1 MRANLHNLG
10 KLQKLVMNYKLSNRE
25 LMLIKLLAAIGLI
38 TIFIYGTSYLASE
51 INKSKEYLFIEVS
64 KFNEKKQTLSQI
76 KAQETNKKII
86 LSMEDF
92 LIKLTDMS
100 IQYEQNDNE
109 IVIKGLS
116 SLDALQII
124 TDIETNNA
132 DVKSFILNAE
142 EPPNIIFSINFN
154 GSNLTSYFY
163 SFLTFI

>member
-25 LMLIKLLAAIGLI
+25 LILIKLLAAIGLI

-51 INKSKEYLFIEVS
+51 INKSKEYLFIEVN

-86 LSMEDF
+86 LSLDDF

-132 DVKSFILNAE
+132 DVKSFIFNAE
-142 EPPNIIFSINFN
+142 EPPNIILSINFN
-154 GSNLTSYFY
+154 G
-163 SFLTFI
+163 

>member
-1 MRANLHNLG
+1 
-10 KLQKLVMNYKLSNRE
+10 MNYKLSNRE

-86 LSMEDF
+86 LSLEDF

-142 EPPNIIFSINFN
+142 EPPNIILSINFN
-154 GSNLTSYFY
+154 G
-163 SFLTFI
+163 

>member
-1 MRANLHNLG
+1 
-10 KLQKLVMNYKLSNRE
+10 MNYKLSNRE

-38 TIFIYGTSYLASE
+38 TIFIYSTSYLASE
-51 INKSKEYLFIEVS
+51 INKSKEYLFLEVN

-86 LSMEDF
+86 LSLDDF

-142 EPPNIIFSINFN
+142 QPPNIILSINFN
-154 GSNLTSYFY
+154 G
-163 SFLTFI
+163 

>member
-1 MRANLHNLG
+1 
-10 KLQKLVMNYKLSNRE
+10 MNYKLSNRE
-25 LMLIKLLAAIGLI
+25 LMLIKLLAAISLI
-38 TIFIYGTSYLASE
+38 TIFIYGTSYLATE
-51 INKSKEYLFIEVS
+51 INKSKENLFIEVN

-76 KAQETNKKII
+76 KAQETNKKVI
-86 LSMEDF
+86 LSLDDF

-142 EPPNIIFSINFN
+142 EPPNIILSINFN
-154 GSNLTSYFY
+154 G
-163 SFLTFI
+163 

>member
-1 MRANLHNLG
+1 
-10 KLQKLVMNYKLSNRE
+10 MNYKLSNRE

-51 INKSKEYLFIEVS
+51 LNKSKEYLFIEVN

-86 LSMEDF
+86 LSLEDF

-132 DVKSFILNAE
+132 DVKSFILSAE
-142 EPPNIIFSINFN
+142 EPPNIILSINFN
-154 GSNLTSYFY
+154 G
-163 SFLTFI
+163 

>member
-1 MRANLHNLG
+1 MRVNLHNLG

-25 LMLIKLLAAIGLI
+25 LMLIKLLAVIGLI

-51 INKSKEYLFIEVS
+51 INKSKEYLFLEVN

-142 EPPNIIFSINFN
+142 EPPNIILSINFN
-154 GSNLTSYFY
+154 G
-163 SFLTFI
+163 

>member
-1 MRANLHNLG
+1 
-10 KLQKLVMNYKLSNRE
+10 
-25 LMLIKLLAAIGLI
+25 MLIKLLAAIGLI
-38 TIFIYGTSYLASE
+38 TIFIYGTSYLATE
-51 INKSKEYLFIEVS
+51 INKSKEYLFIEVN

-86 LSMEDF
+86 LSLDDF

-142 EPPNIIFSINFN
+142 EPPNIILSINFN
-154 GSNLTSYFY
+154 G
-163 SFLTFI
+163 

>member
-38 TIFIYGTSYLASE
+38 TIFIYGTSYLATE
-51 INKSKEYLFIEVS
+51 INKSKEYLFIEVN

-76 KAQETNKKII
+76 KAQETNKKVI
-86 LSMEDF
+86 LSLDDF

-142 EPPNIIFSINFN
+142 EPPNIILSINFN
-154 GSNLTSYFY
+154 G
-163 SFLTFI
+163 

>member
-1 MRANLHNLG
+1 
-10 KLQKLVMNYKLSNRE
+10 MNYKLSNRE

-51 INKSKEYLFIEVS
+51 VNKSKEYLFIEVN

-142 EPPNIIFSINFN
+142 EPPNIILSINFN
-154 GSNLTSYFY
+154 G
-163 SFLTFI
+163 

>member
-38 TIFIYGTSYLASE
+38 TIFIYGTSYLTSE
-51 INKSKEYLFIEVS
+51 VNKSKEYLFIEVN

-76 KAQETNKKII
+76 KAQEANKKII
-86 LSMEDF
+86 LSLDDF

-142 EPPNIIFSINFN
+142 EPPNIILSINFN
-154 GSNLTSYFY
+154 G
-163 SFLTFI
+163 

>member
-86 LSMEDF
+86 LSLDDF

-142 EPPNIIFSINFN
+142 EPPNIILSINFN
-154 GSNLTSYFY
+154 G
-163 SFLTFI
+163 

>member
-1 MRANLHNLG
+1 LRANLHNLG

-51 INKSKEYLFIEVS
+51 INKSKEYLFIEVN

-86 LSMEDF
+86 LSLDDF

-132 DVKSFILNAE
+132 DINSFVLNAE
-142 EPPNIIFSINFN
+142 EPPNIILSINFN
-154 GSNLTSYFY
+154 G
-163 SFLTFI
+163 

>member
-1 MRANLHNLG
+1 MRANLRNLG

-38 TIFIYGTSYLASE
+38 TIFIYGTSYLTSE
-51 INKSKEYLFIEVS
+51 INKSKEYLFIEVN

-86 LSMEDF
+86 LSLDDF

-124 TDIETNNA
+124 TDIETNNV

-142 EPPNIIFSINFN
+142 EPPNIILSINFN
-154 GSNLTSYFY
+154 G
-163 SFLTFI
+163 

>member
-1 MRANLHNLG
+1 
-10 KLQKLVMNYKLSNRE
+10 MNYKLSNRE

-51 INKSKEYLFIEVS
+51 INKSKEYLFIEVN

-142 EPPNIIFSINFN
+142 DPPNIILSINFN
-154 GSNLTSYFY
+154 G
-163 SFLTFI
+163 

>member
-1 MRANLHNLG
+1 
-10 KLQKLVMNYKLSNRE
+10 MNYKLSNRE

-38 TIFIYGTSYLASE
+38 TIFIYGTSYLTSE
-51 INKSKEYLFIEVS
+51 VNKSKEYLFIEVN

-76 KAQETNKKII
+76 KAQETYKKVI
-86 LSMEDF
+86 LSLDDF

-109 IVIKGLS
+109 IVINGLS

-142 EPPNIIFSINFN
+142 EPPNIILSINFN
-154 GSNLTSYFY
+154 G
-163 SFLTFI
+163 

>member
-1 MRANLHNLG
+1 
-10 KLQKLVMNYKLSNRE
+10 MNYKLSNRE

-38 TIFIYGTSYLASE
+38 TIFIYGTSYLVSE
-51 INKSKEYLFIEVS
+51 INKSKEYLFIEVN

-86 LSMEDF
+86 LSLEDF

-142 EPPNIIFSINFN
+142 EPPNIILSIYFN
-154 GSNLTSYFY
+154 G
-163 SFLTFI
+163 

>member
-25 LMLIKLLAAIGLI
+25 LILIKLLAAIGLI
-38 TIFIYGTSYLASE
+38 SIFIYGTSYLASE
-51 INKSKEYLFIEVS
+51 INKSKEYLFIEVN

-86 LSMEDF
+86 LSLEDF
-92 LIKLTDMS
+92 LIQLTDMS

-142 EPPNIIFSINFN
+142 EPPNIILSINFN
-154 GSNLTSYFY
+154 G
-163 SFLTFI
+163 

>member
-38 TIFIYGTSYLASE
+38 TIFIYSTSYLASE
-51 INKSKEYLFIEVS
+51 INKSKEYLFLEVN

-86 LSMEDF
+86 LSLDDF

-142 EPPNIIFSINFN
+142 QPPNIILSINFN
-154 GSNLTSYFY
+154 G
-163 SFLTFI
+163 

>member
-1 MRANLHNLG
+1 
-10 KLQKLVMNYKLSNRE
+10 
-25 LMLIKLLAAIGLI
+25 MLIKLLAAIGLI
-38 TIFIYGTSYLASE
+38 SIFIYGTSYLASE
-51 INKSKEYLFIEVS
+51 INKSKEYLFIEVN

-86 LSMEDF
+86 LSLDDF

-142 EPPNIIFSINFN
+142 EPPNIILSINFN
-154 GSNLTSYFY
+154 G
-163 SFLTFI
+163 

>member
-1 MRANLHNLG
+1 LRANLHNLG

-51 INKSKEYLFIEVS
+51 INKSKEYLFIEVN

-86 LSMEDF
+86 LSLDDF

-142 EPPNIIFSINFN
+142 EPPNIILSINFN
-154 GSNLTSYFY
+154 G
-163 SFLTFI
+163 

>member
-1 MRANLHNLG
+1 
-10 KLQKLVMNYKLSNRE
+10 
-25 LMLIKLLAAIGLI
+25 MLIKLLAAIGLI

-51 INKSKEYLFIEVS
+51 INKSKEYLFIEVN

-142 EPPNIIFSINFN
+142 EPPNIILSINFN
-154 GSNLTSYFY
+154 G
-163 SFLTFI
+163 

>member
-38 TIFIYGTSYLASE
+38 TIFIYGTSYLTSE
-51 INKSKEYLFIEVS
+51 VNKSKEYLFIEVN

-86 LSMEDF
+86 LSLEDF

-142 EPPNIIFSINFN
+142 EPPNIILSINFN
-154 GSNLTSYFY
+154 G
-163 SFLTFI
+163 

>member
-38 TIFIYGTSYLASE
+38 TIFIYGTSYLTSE
-51 INKSKEYLFIEVS
+51 VNKSKEYLFIEVN

-76 KAQETNKKII
+76 KAQETNKKVI
-86 LSMEDF
+86 LSLDDF

-142 EPPNIIFSINFN
+142 EHPNIILSINFN
-154 GSNLTSYFY
+154 G
-163 SFLTFI
+163 

>member
-51 INKSKEYLFIEVS
+51 INKSKEYLFIEVN

-86 LSMEDF
+86 LSLEDF

-142 EPPNIIFSINFN
+142 EPPNIILSINFN
-154 GSNLTSYFY
+154 G
-163 SFLTFI
+163 

>member
-1 MRANLHNLG
+1 
-10 KLQKLVMNYKLSNRE
+10 MNYKFSNRE

-38 TIFIYGTSYLASE
+38 SIFIYGTSYLASE
-51 INKSKEYLFIEVS
+51 INKSKEYLFIEVN

-86 LSMEDF
+86 LSLDDF

-142 EPPNIIFSINFN
+142 EPPNIILSINFN
-154 GSNLTSYFY
+154 G
-163 SFLTFI
+163 

>member
-1 MRANLHNLG
+1 
-10 KLQKLVMNYKLSNRE
+10 MNYKLSNRE

-38 TIFIYGTSYLASE
+38 SIFIYGTSYLASE
-51 INKSKEYLFIEVS
+51 INKSKEYLFIEVN

-86 LSMEDF
+86 LSLEDF
-92 LIKLTDMS
+92 LIQLTDMS

-142 EPPNIIFSINFN
+142 EPPNIILSINFN
-154 GSNLTSYFY
+154 G
-163 SFLTFI
+163 

>member
-51 INKSKEYLFIEVS
+51 INKSKEYLFIEVN

-86 LSMEDF
+86 LSLDDF

-109 IVIKGLS
+109 IIIKGLS

-142 EPPNIIFSINFN
+142 EPPNIILSINFN
-154 GSNLTSYFY
+154 G
-163 SFLTFI
+163 

>member
-38 TIFIYGTSYLASE
+38 TIFIYSTSYLASE
-51 INKSKEYLFIEVS
+51 INKSKEYLFIEVN

-86 LSMEDF
+86 LSLEDF
-92 LIKLTDMS
+92 LIQLTDMS

-142 EPPNIIFSINFN
+142 EPPNIILSINFN
-154 GSNLTSYFY
+154 G
-163 SFLTFI
+163 

>member
-1 MRANLHNLG
+1 MIANLHNLG

-142 EPPNIIFSINFN
+142 EPPNIILSINFN
-154 GSNLTSYFY
+154 G
-163 SFLTFI
+163 

>member
-51 INKSKEYLFIEVS
+51 INKSKEYLFIEVN

-76 KAQETNKKII
+76 KAQETNKKVI
-86 LSMEDF
+86 LSLDDF

-142 EPPNIIFSINFN
+142 EPPNIILSINFN
-154 GSNLTSYFY
+154 G
-163 SFLTFI
+163 

>member
-1 MRANLHNLG
+1 LRANLHNLG

-25 LMLIKLLAAIGLI
+25 LMLIKLLAAIGFI

-51 INKSKEYLFIEVS
+51 INKSKEYLFLEVN

-86 LSMEDF
+86 LSLDDF

-109 IVIKGLS
+109 IIIKGLS

-142 EPPNIIFSINFN
+142 QPPNIILSINFN
-154 GSNLTSYFY
+154 G
-163 SFLTFI
+163 

>member
-25 LMLIKLLAAIGLI
+25 LILIKLLAAIGLI
-38 TIFIYGTSYLASE
+38 TIFIYGTSYLATE
-51 INKSKEYLFIEVS
+51 INKSKEYLFIEVN

-76 KAQETNKKII
+76 KAQETNKKVI
-86 LSMEDF
+86 LSLDDF

-142 EPPNIIFSINFN
+142 EPPNIILSINFN
-154 GSNLTSYFY
+154 G
-163 SFLTFI
+163 

>member
-1 MRANLHNLG
+1 
-10 KLQKLVMNYKLSNRE
+10 MNYKLSNRE

-38 TIFIYGTSYLASE
+38 TIFIYGTSYLTSE
-51 INKSKEYLFIEVS
+51 INKSKEYLFIEVN

-86 LSMEDF
+86 LSLEDF

-142 EPPNIIFSINFN
+142 EPPNIILSINFN
-154 GSNLTSYFY
+154 G
-163 SFLTFI
+163 